1 MAKIEELRAVGV
13 KLKEAWAALYAVE
26 NDLPE
31 ASDEFE
37 MELDEGFEQVQQ
49 AVMDVENLLQT
60 IQNILTRNENDQA

>member
-1 MAKIEELRAVGV
+1 MAKIEELRAVGG
-13 KLKEAWAALYAVE
+13 KLKEAWAALYEVE

-31 ASDEFE
+31 ASDGFE

-49 AVMDVENLLQT
+49 AVMDMENLLQT